1 MPNYVMRVGTL
12 LPFNVTAAS
21 DKGARLQCR
30 DALSF
35 LLGPETPV
43 LLKGPDGDIL
53 FDTTIAEIRTRI
65 L

>member
-1 MPNYVMRVGTL
+1 MPNYVMKVGTL
-12 LPFNVTAAS
+12 LPFNVTAGN

-35 LLGPETPV
+35 LLSPETPV
-43 LLKGPDGDIL
+43 LLKGPDGGIL
-53 FDTTIAEIRTRI
+53 FDTTIAEIRNQS